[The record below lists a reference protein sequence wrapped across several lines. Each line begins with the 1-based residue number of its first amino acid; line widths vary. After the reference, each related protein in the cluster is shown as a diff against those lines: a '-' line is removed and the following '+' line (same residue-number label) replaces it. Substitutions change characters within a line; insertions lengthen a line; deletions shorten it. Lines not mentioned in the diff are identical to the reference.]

1 MIAICQ
7 TKSIAKLIIRI
18 SPLLLGLLLFPQVP
32 LLFCVSVHIFGR
44 NVLLYVH
51 GKKSYCPI
59 FPFTIHYYIFGME
72 LVSFLHSGLLSIF
85 IAILWMTFRQNS
97 STFPEK
103 KLLNYSF
110 FPRIKKHFT
119 DSKFFSSSKRIKS
132 APLYKQGIS
141 YSLQISYSPIDTFPA
156 IIYRKKA
163 SQWQWQISCDQQTN
177 RRKM

>member
-44 NVLLYVH
+44 NVLLYVR
-51 GKKSYCPI
+51 GKNPI
-59 FPFTIHYYIFGME
+59 AVFSFYYTLLYIWNGTCFFPSFRPSLYFYRYIMNDIPTEFFNISRKE
-72 LVSFLHSGLLSIF
+72 I
-85 IAILWMTFRQNS
+85 I
-97 STFPEK
+97 
-103 KLLNYSF
+103 KLLF
-110 FPRIKKHFT
+110 FSQNKKKHFT

-156 IIYRKKA
+156 IMYRKKA
-163 SQWQWQISCDQQTN
+163 SQ
-177 RRKM
+177 